1 MLNSRVVETTSG
13 RSARK
18 IKLSLMGPAFI
29 AAIGYIDPG
38 NFATNIQAGA
48 SFGYSLLWV
57 VVWANV
63 MAMLIQLLSAK
74 LGIATG
80 KNLAE
85 HIRDRF
91 PRPAVWAYWVQA
103 EIIAMATDLAEFIGA
118 AIGFKLLLGV
128 SLLQGAVL
136 TGIATFL
143 ILMLQKRGQKPLE
156 LVIGG
161 LLLFVAAAYI
171 VELAFSQPQLAPL
184 LKGMAL
190 PDLPNGDAVFL
201 AAGVLGAT
209 IMPHVIYLHSS
220 LTQIGGEHDKAE
232 RYAATKVDVA
242 VAMTI
247 AGFVNLAMMA
257 TAAAAFHFS
266 GHSGIADLDVAYLT
280 LQPLLG
286 HAAATVFGL
295 SLVAA
300 GLSSTVVGTL
310 AGAGGDAGVRA
321 FPYSAVAAARG
332 DHAAVVYR
340 HHVGDGCDAH
350 SGAEPGAAQLR
361 HCAGAGAAAGFHR
374 QSGADGGNGQRPAGA
389 KSGQADRTGGGG
401 IERLPVDR
409 QRAVSENSAG
419 RRCAGPSLL
428 IAVVIAVAAPAIAVM
443 IVMVLFLFLPVVLIV
458 VFVVFTIASF
468 MIVIVFTPVVAIAPA
483 IAVPVVTATAAVA
496 EITALMALPPVA
508 IPPIVTIPI
517 AAAVILIADAQ

>member
-1 MLNSRVVETTSG
+1 MFIYLLNLSLNPWFLSIAEISITATNALDNYYHLHKITPGLLEVRVQNMLNSRVVETTP
-13 RSARK
+13 RSSRK

-38 NFATNIQAGA
+38 NFATNIQSGA
-48 SFGYSLLWV
+48 SFGYTLLWV

-128 SLLQGAVL
+128 TLLEGAIL

-143 ILMLQKRGQKPLE
+143 ILMLQQRGQKSLE
-156 LVIGG
+156 WVIGS
-161 LLLFVAAAYI
+161 LLLFVALAYM
-171 VELAFSQPQLAPL
+171 VELVFSQPQLGPL
-184 LKGMAL
+184 LTGMAL

-220 LTQIGGEHDKAE
+220 LTQAAGENSKAD

-242 VAMTI
+242 IAMTI

-257 TAAAAFHFS
+257 TAAAAFHFN
-266 GHSGIADLDVAYLT
+266 GHSGITDLDQAYLT

-286 HAAATVFGL
+286 QAAATIFGL

-310 AGAGGDAGVRA
+310 AGQVVMQGFVRFYIPLWVRRVVTMLPSFIVIMLGMDATRILVLSQVLLSFGIALALVPLLS
-321 FPYSAVAAARG
+321 FT
-332 DHAAVVYR
+332 
-340 HHVGDGCDAH
+340 
-350 SGAEPGAAQLR
+350 
-361 HCAGAGAAAGFHR
+361 
-374 QSGADGGNGQRPAGA
+374 GNRELMGEMVN
-389 KSGQADRTGGGG
+389 SRTIQTIGK
-401 IERLPVDR
+401 
-409 QRAVSENSAG
+409 
-419 RRCAGPSLL
+419 
-428 IAVVIAVAAPAIAVM
+428 
-443 IVMVLFLFLPVVLIV
+443 LIV
-458 VFVVFTIASF
+458 VVVVGLNGYLLVSS
-468 MIVIVFTPVVAIAPA
+468 
-483 IAVPVVTATAAVA
+483 
-496 EITALMALPPVA
+496 LL
-508 IPPIVTIPI
+508 
-517 AAAVILIADAQ
+517 

>member
-1 MLNSRVVETTSG
+1 MLNSRVAESPQG
-13 RSARK
+13 SSRK

-38 NFATNIQAGA
+38 NFATNIQSGA
-48 SFGYSLLWV
+48 SFGYTLLWV

-128 SLLQGAVL
+128 TLLEGAIL

-143 ILMLQKRGQKPLE
+143 ILMLQKRGEKPLE
-156 LVIGG
+156 WVIGS
-161 LLLFVAAAYI
+161 LLLFVALAYM
-171 VELAFSQPQLAPL
+171 VELVFSQPQLGPL
-184 LKGMAL
+184 LKGMAI
-190 PDLPNGDAVFL
+190 PDLPNSDAVFL

-220 LTQIGGEHDKAE
+220 LTQTAGENSKAD

-242 VAMTI
+242 IAMTI

-257 TAAAAFHFS
+257 TAAAAFHFN
-266 GHSGIADLDVAYLT
+266 GHSGITDLDQAYVT

-286 HAAATVFGL
+286 QAAATIFGL

-310 AGAGGDAGVRA
+310 AGQVVMQGFVRFYIPLWVRRIVTMLPSFIVIMLGMDATRILVLSQVLLSFGIALALVPLLSFTGNRELMGEMVNSRA
-321 FPYSAVAAARG
+321 IQT
-332 DHAAVVYR
+332 
-340 HHVGDGCDAH
+340 VG
-350 SGAEPGAAQLR
+350 
-361 HCAGAGAAAGFHR
+361 
-374 QSGADGGNGQRPAGA
+374 
-389 KSGQADRTGGGG
+389 K
-401 IERLPVDR
+401 
-409 QRAVSENSAG
+409 
-419 RRCAGPSLL
+419 
-428 IAVVIAVAAPAIAVM
+428 
-443 IVMVLFLFLPVVLIV
+443 LIV
-458 VFVVFTIASF
+458 VVV
-468 MIVIVFTPVVAIAPA
+468 VGLNGYLL
-483 IAVPVVTATAAVA
+483 
-496 EITALMALPPVA
+496 ITSLL
-508 IPPIVTIPI
+508 
-517 AAAVILIADAQ
+517 

>member
-1 MLNSRVVETTSG
+1 MLNSRVVDNTSS
-13 RSARK
+13 RPSRK

-38 NFATNIQAGA
+38 NFATNIQSGA
-48 SFGYSLLWV
+48 SFGYTLLWV
-57 VVWANV
+57 VVWANI

-91 PRPAVWAYWVQA
+91 PRPVVWAYWVQA
-103 EIIAMATDLAEFIGA
+103 EIIAMATDLAEFVGA

-128 SLLQGAVL
+128 TLLEGAIL

-171 VELAFSQPQLAPL
+171 VELVFSQPQLSGL
-184 LKGMAL
+184 LRGMAI

-220 LTQIGGEHDKAE
+220 LTQTAGEHSRAE
-232 RYAATKVDVA
+232 RYASTKIDVA
-242 VAMTI
+242 IAMTI

-257 TAAAAFHFS
+257 TAAAAFHFN
-266 GHSGIADLDVAYLT
+266 GHSGIADLDQAYLT

-286 HAAATVFGL
+286 NAAATIFGL

-310 AGAGGDAGVRA
+310 AGQVVMQGFVRFYIPLWVRRVVTMLPSFIVIMLGMDATRILVLSQVLLSFGIALALVPLLVFTGNRTLMGDMVNSRTIQNTGKLIVL
-321 FPYSAVAAARG
+321 
-332 DHAAVVYR
+332 VV
-340 HHVGDGCDAH
+340 V
-350 SGAEPGAAQLR
+350 SL
-361 HCAGAGAAAGFHR
+361 
-374 QSGADGGNGQRPAGA
+374 NGY
-389 KSGQADRTGGGG
+389 
-401 IERLPVDR
+401 
-409 QRAVSENSAG
+409 
-419 RRCAGPSLL
+419 LL
-428 IAVVIAVAAPAIAVM
+428 ISSVI
-443 IVMVLFLFLPVVLIV
+443 
-458 VFVVFTIASF
+458 
-468 MIVIVFTPVVAIAPA
+468 
-483 IAVPVVTATAAVA
+483 
-496 EITALMALPPVA
+496 
-508 IPPIVTIPI
+508 
-517 AAAVILIADAQ
+517 

>member
-1 MLNSRVVETTSG
+1 MLNSRVAESPQG
-13 RSARK
+13 SSRK

-38 NFATNIQAGA
+38 NFATNIQSGA
-48 SFGYSLLWV
+48 SFGYTLLWV

-128 SLLQGAVL
+128 TLLEGAIL

-143 ILMLQKRGQKPLE
+143 ILTLQKRGEKPLE
-156 LVIGG
+156 WVIGS
-161 LLLFVAAAYI
+161 LLLFVALAYM
-171 VELAFSQPQLAPL
+171 VELVFSQPQLGPL
-184 LKGMAL
+184 LKGMAI

-220 LTQIGGEHDKAE
+220 LTQTAGENSKAD

-242 VAMTI
+242 IAMTI

-257 TAAAAFHFS
+257 TAAAAFHFN
-266 GHSGIADLDVAYLT
+266 GHSGITDLDQAYVT

-286 HAAATVFGL
+286 QAAATIFGL

-310 AGAGGDAGVRA
+310 AGQVVMQGFVRFYIPLWVRRVVTMLPSFIVIMLGMDATRILVLSQVLLSFGIALALVPLLSFTGNRELMGEMVNSRA
-321 FPYSAVAAARG
+321 IQT
-332 DHAAVVYR
+332 
-340 HHVGDGCDAH
+340 VG
-350 SGAEPGAAQLR
+350 
-361 HCAGAGAAAGFHR
+361 
-374 QSGADGGNGQRPAGA
+374 
-389 KSGQADRTGGGG
+389 K
-401 IERLPVDR
+401 
-409 QRAVSENSAG
+409 
-419 RRCAGPSLL
+419 
-428 IAVVIAVAAPAIAVM
+428 
-443 IVMVLFLFLPVVLIV
+443 LIV
-458 VFVVFTIASF
+458 VVV
-468 MIVIVFTPVVAIAPA
+468 VGLNGYLL
-483 IAVPVVTATAAVA
+483 
-496 EITALMALPPVA
+496 ITSLL
-508 IPPIVTIPI
+508 
-517 AAAVILIADAQ
+517 

>member
-1 MLNSRVVETTSG
+1 MLESRTAQRAARG
-13 RSARK
+13 ARK
-18 IKLSLMGPAFI
+18 IKLALLGPAFI

-48 SFGYSLLWV
+48 SYGYQLLWV

-63 MAMLIQLLSAK
+63 MAMLIQLMSAK

-91 PRPAVWAYWVQA
+91 PRPAVWFYWVQA

-118 AIGFKLLLGV
+118 AIGFKLLLGI

-143 ILMLQKRGQKPLE
+143 ILMLQSRGQKPLE

-171 VELAFSQPQLAPL
+171 VELFFSQPKMKELVI
-184 LKGMAL
+184 GMAIPTL
-190 PDLPNGDAVFL
+190 SGTNAVFL

-209 IMPHVIYLHSS
+209 IMPHVIYLHSA
-220 LTQIGGEHDKAE
+220 LTQVNRGGSRSD
-232 RYAATKVDVA
+232 RYSSTKLDVA
-242 VAMTI
+242 IAMTI

-266 GHSGIADLDVAYLT
+266 GHTGIADLDQAYLT
-280 LQPLLG
+280 LEPLLG
-286 HAAATVFGL
+286 HMAATVFGL

-310 AGAGGDAGVRA
+310 AGQVVMQGFIRFHIPLWVRRLVTMLPSFIVIMAGWDPTRILVMSQVLLSFGIALALIPLLTFTGNRELMGD
-321 FPYSAVAAARG
+321 
-332 DHAAVVYR
+332 
-340 HHVGDGCDAH
+340 
-350 SGAEPGAAQLR
+350 LT
-361 HCAGAGAAAGFHR
+361 
-374 QSGADGGNGQRPAGA
+374 N
-389 KSGQADRTGGGG
+389 T
-401 IERLPVDR
+401 RLM
-409 QRAVSENSAG
+409 QNAG
-419 RRCAGPSLL
+419 R
-428 IAVVIAVAAPAIAVM
+428 
-443 IVMVLFLFLPVVLIV
+443 LIV
-458 VFVVFTIASF
+458 VL
-468 MIVIVFTPVVAIAPA
+468 VVALNLYLL
-483 IAVPVVTATAAVA
+483 VGQ
-496 EITALMALPPVA
+496 ALGF
-508 IPPIVTIPI
+508 
-517 AAAVILIADAQ
+517 

>member
-1 MLNSRVVETTSG
+1 MFIYPLNLSLNPWFLAIAEISITAPNALDNYYHLHKMTPGLIEVRVQNMLNSRVVETTPS
-13 RSARK
+13 SSRK

-38 NFATNIQAGA
+38 NFATNIQSGA
-48 SFGYSLLWV
+48 SFGYTLLWV

-128 SLLQGAVL
+128 TLLEGAIL

-156 LVIGG
+156 WVIGS
-161 LLLFVAAAYI
+161 LLLFVALAYM
-171 VELAFSQPQLAPL
+171 VELVFSQPQLGPL

-220 LTQIGGEHDKAE
+220 LTQAPGENSKAD

-242 VAMTI
+242 IAMTI

-257 TAAAAFHFS
+257 TAAAAFHFN
-266 GHSGIADLDVAYLT
+266 GHSGITDLDQAYLT

-286 HAAATVFGL
+286 QAAATIFGL

-310 AGAGGDAGVRA
+310 AGQVVMQGFVRFYIPLWVRRVVTMLPSFIVIMLGMDATRILVLSQVLLSFGIALALVPLLS
-321 FPYSAVAAARG
+321 FT
-332 DHAAVVYR
+332 
-340 HHVGDGCDAH
+340 
-350 SGAEPGAAQLR
+350 
-361 HCAGAGAAAGFHR
+361 
-374 QSGADGGNGQRPAGA
+374 GNRELMGEMVN
-389 KSGQADRTGGGG
+389 SRTIQTMGK
-401 IERLPVDR
+401 
-409 QRAVSENSAG
+409 
-419 RRCAGPSLL
+419 
-428 IAVVIAVAAPAIAVM
+428 
-443 IVMVLFLFLPVVLIV
+443 LIV
-458 VFVVFTIASF
+458 VVV
-468 MIVIVFTPVVAIAPA
+468 VG
-483 IAVPVVTATAAVA
+483 
-496 EITALMALPPVA
+496 LNGYL
-508 IPPIVTIPI
+508 
-517 AAAVILIADAQ
+517 LISSLL

>member
-1 MLNSRVVETTSG
+1 MQNSRVVDTPSRTS
-13 RSARK
+13 RR

-48 SFGYSLLWV
+48 SFGYTLLWV

-103 EIIAMATDLAEFIGA
+103 EIIAIATDLAEFIGA

-128 SLLQGAVL
+128 TLLEGAVL

-143 ILMLQKRGQKPLE
+143 ILMLQNRGQKPLE

-161 LLLFVAAAYI
+161 LLLFVAATYI
-171 VELAFSQPQLAPL
+171 VELVFSRPDIAALGR
-184 LKGMAL
+184 GML
-190 PDLPNGDAVFL
+190 VPDLPNRDAVFL

-209 IMPHVIYLHSS
+209 IMPHVIYLHSA
-220 LTQIGGEHDKAE
+220 LTQTSGENSKAD
-232 RYAATKVDVA
+232 RYASTKLDVA
-242 VAMTI
+242 IAMTI

-257 TAAAAFHFS
+257 TAAAAFHFNGYGS
-266 GHSGIADLDVAYLT
+266 ITEIEQAYLT

-286 HAAATVFGL
+286 NAAATVLGL

-310 AGAGGDAGVRA
+310 AGQVVMQGFVRFYIPIWVRRSVTMLPSFIVILAGMDATRILVMSQVLLSFGIALALVPLLAFTGNKELMGDMV
-321 FPYSAVAAARG
+321 
-332 DHAAVVYR
+332 
-340 HHVGDGCDAH
+340 
-350 SGAEPGAAQLR
+350 
-361 HCAGAGAAAGFHR
+361 
-374 QSGADGGNGQRPAGA
+374 
-389 KSGQADRTGGGG
+389 
-401 IERLPVDR
+401 
-409 QRAVSENSAG
+409 NSK
-419 RRCAGPSLL
+419 L
-428 IAVVIAVAAPAIAVM
+428 IQ
-443 IVMVLFLFLPVVLIV
+443 VLGKLIV
-458 VFVVFTIASF
+458 VVVIGLNAYLLVS
-468 MIVIVFTPVVAIAPA
+468 
-483 IAVPVVTATAAVA
+483 
-496 EITALMALPPVA
+496 LL
-508 IPPIVTIPI
+508 
-517 AAAVILIADAQ
+517 

>member
-1 MLNSRVVETTSG
+1 MPNSRVVENTRRPS
-13 RSARK
+13 RK
-18 IKLSLMGPAFI
+18 IKVSLMGPAFI

-38 NFATNIQAGA
+38 NFATNIQSGA
-48 SFGYSLLWV
+48 SLGYSLLWV

-128 SLLQGAVL
+128 TLLEGAIL

-156 LVIGG
+156 MAIGG
-161 LLLFVAAAYI
+161 LLLFVAAAYM
-171 VELAFSQPQLAPL
+171 VELVFSQPQFGPL
-184 LKGMAL
+184 LKGMAI
-190 PDLPNGDAVFL
+190 PDLPNGDAVYL

-220 LTQIGGEHDKAE
+220 LTQAAGENSKAD
-232 RYAATKVDVA
+232 RYASTKVDVA
-242 VAMTI
+242 IAMTI

-257 TAAAAFHFS
+257 TAAATFHFN
-266 GHSGIADLDVAYLT
+266 GHSGVADLDLAYLT
-280 LQPLLG
+280 LQPVLG
-286 HAAATVFGL
+286 QAAATLFGL

-310 AGAGGDAGVRA
+310 AGQVVMQGFVRFYIPLWVRRVVTMLPSFIVILLGMDATRILVLSQVLLSFGIALALVPLLA
-321 FPYSAVAAARG
+321 FT
-332 DHAAVVYR
+332 
-340 HHVGDGCDAH
+340 
-350 SGAEPGAAQLR
+350 
-361 HCAGAGAAAGFHR
+361 
-374 QSGADGGNGQRPAGA
+374 GNRELMGEMVN
-389 KSGQADRTGGGG
+389 SRTIQTLGK
-401 IERLPVDR
+401 
-409 QRAVSENSAG
+409 
-419 RRCAGPSLL
+419 
-428 IAVVIAVAAPAIAVM
+428 
-443 IVMVLFLFLPVVLIV
+443 LIV
-458 VFVVFTIASF
+458 VVVVGLNGYLLVSS
-468 MIVIVFTPVVAIAPA
+468 V
-483 IAVPVVTATAAVA
+483 
-496 EITALMALPPVA
+496 L
-508 IPPIVTIPI
+508 
-517 AAAVILIADAQ
+517 